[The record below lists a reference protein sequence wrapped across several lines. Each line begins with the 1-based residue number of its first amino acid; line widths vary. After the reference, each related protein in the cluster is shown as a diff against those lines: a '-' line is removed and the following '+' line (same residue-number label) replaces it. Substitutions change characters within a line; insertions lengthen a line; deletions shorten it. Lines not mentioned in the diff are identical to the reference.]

1 MYNDLIPMIT
11 IEQANCNQRAA
22 AAVNDAA
29 SRNNQAIIQSALMS
43 YFPHPGFAYRRRV
56 AIWTVIKRMH
66 AGGQDVSA
74 YVEYL
79 QKRVDKPFVAGDLE
93 GMKAGIIQLEQQ
105 LGIPV
110 TFNWM

>member
-1 MYNDLIPMIT
+1 
-11 IEQANCNQRAA
+11 
-22 AAVNDAA
+22 
-29 SRNNQAIIQSALMS
+29 MS